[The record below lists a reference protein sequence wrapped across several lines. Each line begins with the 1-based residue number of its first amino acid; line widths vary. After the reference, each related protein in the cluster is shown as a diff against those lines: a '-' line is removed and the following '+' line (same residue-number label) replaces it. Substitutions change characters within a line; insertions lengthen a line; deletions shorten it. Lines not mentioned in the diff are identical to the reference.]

1 MAKSPI
7 VMKYS
12 LSVSGILDVN
22 AEEGIVVEMPDDG
35 TQVLLKELLADF
47 DGKGVK
53 IGVSYDEEY

>member
-12 LSVSGILDVN
+12 LSVSGILNVD
-22 AEEGIVVEMPDDG
+22 AEDGIVVEMPDAG
-35 TQVLLKELLADF
+35 EQALLKDLLVDF
-47 DGKGVK
+47 NGKGVK

>member
-12 LSVSGILDVN
+12 LSVSGILNVD
-22 AEEGIVVEMPDDG
+22 AEEGIVVEMPDGG
-35 TQVLLKELLADF
+35 TQVLLKELLEDF